1 MNYDRRRAM
10 GLSESVRRQRQ
21 ANLEQ
26 SLWHAKNYSENRRA
40 DQSDPK
46 PVDEPEPIDEPK
58 VIDPAPLPEPMV
70 IPDPTPAP
78 VIEPEPPVIPD
89 PKPVVP
95 EPKVIIP
102 DPEPEPAPRVLFK
115 REVKFPMGKPHVV
128 IVGADKGGVGKTF
141 VSRAVLSYFKAQGAD
156 VRAFDTQQPD
166 GNLKRFHPAI
176 TEVVE
181 LSTSDDQIKVFDS
194 VPKHAVTVI
203 DIQAGL
209 LTPTLT
215 LLTDIGFFDMVKE
228 GKIDVTVLHVIGS
241 TMQSFNEIESAAKM
255 LEGSRHFL
263 VTNHTNDA
271 AFFKGIEGVT
281 TDALKAGSAQID
293 IPKMDER
300 ATEYVEAAGVAFDDY
315 AKNGGSF
322 VMKGKVNKWLNDVS
336 AKFDAA
342 KLHLK

>member
-1 MNYDRRRAM
+1 MNYDRRRAL
-10 GLSESVRRQRQ
+10 GLSEAVRRQRQ

-26 SLWHAKNYSENRRA
+26 SLWHAKNYSESRRE
-40 DQSDPK
+40 DQSDPT
-46 PVDEPEPIDEPK
+46 PEEPT
-58 VIDPAPLPEPMV
+58 VIDQTPE
-70 IPDPTPAP
+70 P
-78 VIEPEPPVIPD
+78 VIEPEPPVAPDPKPEPVIEPEPQVIPD

-95 EPKVIIP
+95 EPKVIIHDP
-102 DPEPEPAPRVLFK
+102 KPEPQPTVLFK
-115 REVKFPMGKPHVV
+115 REARYPMGKPHVL

-166 GNLKRFHPAI
+166 GNLKRFHGDI

-181 LSTSDDQIKVFDS
+181 LSTSDDQIKVFDT

-215 LLTDIGFFDMVKE
+215 LLTDIGFFDLVKE

-241 TMQSFNEIESAAKM
+241 TMQSFAEIEGTAKM

-271 AFFKGIEGVT
+271 AFFKGIEGVSAE
-281 TDALKAGSAQID
+281 ALKAGSAVID

-300 ATEYVEAAGVAFDDY
+300 ATEYVEAAGVAFDVY
-315 AKNGGSF
+315 AKTGDSF